1 MEDFKKVKLNSDGS
15 IAQRTEEEYAEL
27 IDRRA
32 KHVLDVMLQ
41 RGTSEADMARLKDA
55 LEFAKDAH
63 KLQRRKTGAPYVV
76 HPIAVASIAAEELK
90 LDVNSVICAFL
101 HDVVEDTDHTL
112 DEIRERYGDDVAFLV
127 DVVTKKKRNTYKMS
141 KQVDNYKQL
150 LDSLNYDIRA
160 LMVKIADRL
169 HNMRTL
175 SSMRP
180 DKQMKI
186 AGETDYFYAPLA
198 NRLGLFDVKTDLENL
213 AFKYRCGSEYTDIE
227 NALAADVVKNKAR
240 LEVFCS
246 TIETTLKM
254 HDIWAKAEVYYRK
267 PYSIYRK
274 MKAQGKDFK
283 HIANRYYIRVTFT
296 HCGEVLS
303 EKNIC
308 LLIYSILTDIYKE
321 KPQSFVNQIDQQ
333 KENSYQS
340 LNLMLLSEEGVWE
353 DVQICSER
361 MVEASKIGC
370 MAERDE
376 SNVGEWM
383 DRFKTI
389 LQEIA
394 NQSQENSF
402 MESVVT
408 SLYYDDVMVFT
419 PSGQAIVLPKGATAI
434 DFAFELHTELGLH
447 AKYARINGK
456 LCSVKTVLT
465 RGDCVEIGVGDEV
478 MVQNDWKDYT
488 STYKAKRALRNNLP
502 DHPHLHFIRCPHC
515 NSLPEGEIIGFKH
528 EEGIVLHRRSCPEA
542 IHEASSHSDRIVTV
556 EFTPDEAVVYPVVIH
571 ITAIDRYHFLLDV
584 INCISENLHLEIDSL
599 HTTTTDN
606 IIDCTVEF
614 FVHGLS
620 DLKAVLKHIYDIEGV
635 EEVHQISGDNL
646 KLKLKI

>member
-1 MEDFKKVKLNSDGS
+1 MSADINKVQFNSDGT
-15 IAQRTEEEYAEL
+15 IVQRTEEEYAALVEA
-27 IDRRA
+27 RA

-41 RGTSEADMARLKDA
+41 RGTSESEMARMKDA

-63 KLQRRKTGAPYVV
+63 KLQRRKTGAPYIV
-76 HPIAVASIAAEELK
+76 HPIAVANIAAEELK

-112 DEIRERYGDDVAFLV
+112 DEIRERFGDDVAFLV
-127 DVVTKKKRNTYKMS
+127 DVVTKKKRNQYKMS

-213 AFKYRCGSEYTDIE
+213 AFKYRCEGEYAGIENQLQEDIE
-227 NALAADVVKNKAR
+227 SNKER
-240 LEVFCS
+240 LKVFC
-246 TIETTLKM
+246 TNIEEALKS
-254 HDIWAKAEVYYRK
+254 HDIWANAEVYYRK
-267 PYSIYRK
+267 PYSLYRK

-283 HIANRYYIRVTFT
+283 HIDNRYYVRVTYT
-296 HCGEVLS
+296 HCGEMLS

-321 KPQSFVNQIDQQ
+321 KPQSFLNQIDQQ

-389 LQEIA
+389 LHEIA
-394 NQSQENSF
+394 DQSQESSF
-402 MESVVT
+402 MEGVVT

-419 PSGQAIVLPKGATAI
+419 PNGRAVVLPKGATAI
-434 DFAFELHTELGLH
+434 DFAFELHTEIGLH

-456 LCSVKTVLT
+456 LSSVKTVLK
-465 RGDCVEIGVGDEV
+465 RGDCVEIGLDDAV
-478 MVQNDWKDYT
+478 MAKNDWKDFT

-515 NSLPEGEIIGFKH
+515 NPIPGGEIIGFKH
-528 EEGIVLHRRSCPEA
+528 EDESITVHRRSCPDA

-556 EFTPDEAVVYPVVIH
+556 DFAPDDEMVYPVTVRIH
-571 ITAIDRYHFLLDV
+571 AIDRYHFLMDV
-584 INCISENLHLEIDSL
+584 IDCISEELHLGIDSL

-606 IIDCTVEF
+606 IVDCTIEF
-614 FVHGLS
+614 FVHCVSELVT
-620 DLKAVLKHIYDIEGV
+620 VLQRLYDIEGV
-635 EEVHQISGDNL
+635 DEVHQV
-646 KLKLKI
+646 

>member
-1 MEDFKKVKLNSDGS
+1 MSEEINKVLMNEDGTIVH
-15 IAQRTEEEYAEL
+15 RTEEEYAEL
-27 IDRRA
+27 IDARS
-32 KHVLDVMLQ
+32 KHVLEVMQ
-41 RGTSEADMARLKDA
+41 ERGTSEADMARLREA
-55 LEFAKDAH
+55 LAFAKDAH
-63 KLQRRKTGAPYVV
+63 KMQRRKTGAPYII
-76 HPIAVASIAAEELK
+76 HPIAVATIAAEELK
-90 LDVNSVICAFL
+90 LDVNSVICSFL

-112 DEIRERYGDDVAFLV
+112 EEIREKFGDDVAFLV
-127 DVVTKKKRNTYKMS
+127 DVVTKKKKNQYKMS

-213 AFKYRCGSEYTDIE
+213 AFKYRCGIEFADID
-227 NALAADVVKNKAR
+227 NALKEDVKNNEER
-240 LEVFCS
+240 LKVFCS
-246 TIETTLKM
+246 NIEENLKL

-274 MKAQGKDFK
+274 MKAQNKDFK
-283 HIANRYYIRVTFT
+283 HIDNRYYVRVTFT

-383 DRFKTI
+383 DRFKQV
-389 LQEIA
+389 LKDIA
-394 NQSQENSF
+394 EQSQENSF

-419 PSGQAIVLPKGATAI
+419 PEGQAIVLPKGSTAI
-434 DFAFELHTELGLH
+434 DFAFELHTEIGLH

-456 LCSVKTVLT
+456 LASVKTVLK
-465 RGDCVEIGVGDEV
+465 RGDCIEIGTDDAI
-478 MVQNDWKDYT
+478 MAKNDWKVCT
-488 STYKAKRALRNNLP
+488 STYKAKRALDNYIT
-502 DHPHLHFIRCPHC
+502 DHPHLHFLRCPHC
-515 NSLPEGEIIGFKH
+515 NPLPGGEIIGFKH
-528 EEGIVLHRRSCPEA
+528 DDGITIHRRSCPEA

-556 EFTPDEAVVYPVVIH
+556 DFTPDEAMLYPVSVH
-571 ITAIDRYHFLLDV
+571 IRAVDRYHLLMDL
-584 INCISENLHLEIDSL
+584 NKCITDELHLNIDSL

-606 IIDCTVEF
+606 IVDCTIEF
-614 FVHGLS
+614 FVHGVSELV
-620 DLKAVLKHIYDIEGV
+620 AVLKRLYTIDGV
-635 EEVHQISGDNL
+635 DEVRQS
-646 KLKLKI
+646 KMQ